1 MEFIMTKDTEKLNK
15 EIARVQTWIA
25 QLETTIKQERVYLAK
40 LMFDDCRHTLQEE
53 ANDNN
58 Q

>member
-1 MEFIMTKDTEKLNK
+1 MTKDTEKLNE

>member
-1 MEFIMTKDTEKLNK
+1 MTKRTEKLNE

-40 LMFDDCRHTLQEE
+40 LMFKDCRHTLREE

>member
-1 MEFIMTKDTEKLNK
+1 MAKDTEKLNE

-25 QLETTIKQERVYLAK
+25 QLETTIEQERVYLAK
-40 LMFDDCRHTLQEE
+40 LMFKGCRHTRSEE